1 LCQNITIAV
10 QTAKGKNMGTSVQL
24 NLIDKSAERTSVRIP
39 TATLTGASATE
50 LLAFEADFADL
61 VASLTLLSP
70 TGTSVNGVN
79 RESYTLPDDA
89 HAIREVA
96 VRFVCEDANAN
107 QVSFSIGG
115 PNLDYFPFETGNG
128 GDVWEYDAATAPGD
142 LSGFVEAALVVAR
155 HPISGLTL
163 TCKRLE
169 LVGRNN

>member
-1 LCQNITIAV
+1 MT
-10 QTAKGKNMGTSVQL
+10 TSVQL

-39 TATLTGASATE
+39 TAALTGASAAE
-50 LLAFEADFADL
+50 LLAFEADFSTL
-61 VASLTLLSP
+61 VSSLTLLST
-70 TGTSVNGVN
+70 TGTSLNGVN
-79 RESYTLPDDA
+79 RESYTLPTDA

-115 PNLDYFPFETGNG
+115 PNLDYFPFTTGEN
-128 GDVWEYDAATAPGD
+128 GDVWEYDPATAPGD
-142 LSGFVEAALVVAR
+142 ISGFIEAALVVAR

-169 LVGRNN
+169 LIGRNN